1 MTPIHH
7 TPPSSLPS
15 EPAAADASAHGFTV
29 LVVDDHELVRFGM
42 ETFLRKPELGVSQ
55 VLVAA
60 SLGQAL
66 DTLARHKVHVVLLDL
81 NLPDSRGLSTLSLL
95 HRAHPA
101 LPIAVVS
108 GAEASVQAEVLAMGA
123 AGFFSKLGD
132 LGAVGTW
139 VQQQAEQLAT
149 PVRAQC
155 SPAETLRQRKAVT
168 HAQSTAHLLP
178 RQLQVLE
185 LLLAGCSNQQ
195 ISAETG
201 LSLGTVK
208 NYVSVLLLH
217 FQVSSRSQLIALLR

>member
-42 ETFLRKPELGVSQ
+42 QTYLRKPELGVSQ
-55 VLVAA
+55 VLVAT

-108 GAEASVQAEVLAMGA
+108 GAEASVHAEVLAVGA

-139 VQQQAEQLAT
+139 VRQQSEQTATLAQT
-149 PVRAQC
+149 PP
-155 SPAETLRQRKAVT
+155 PAEAARQRKAVT

-185 LLLAGCSNQQ
+185 LLLAGRSNQQ

-208 NYVSVLLLH
+208 NYVSILLLH

>member
-42 ETFLRKPELGVSQ
+42 QTYLRKPELGVSR

-66 DTLARHKVHVVLLDL
+66 DTLARQSVDAVLLDL
-81 NLPDSRGLSTLSLL
+81 NLPDSKGLSTLSLL
-95 HRAHPA
+95 HRAHPV

-108 GAEASVQAEVLAMGA
+108 GAEASVETEVTAMGA

-139 VQQQAEQLAT
+139 VRQQAERPRSHT
-149 PVRAQC
+149 PALPSTTPA
-155 SPAETLRQRKAVT
+155 SPRQTVT
-168 HAQSTAHLLP
+168 HAATASNLLP
-178 RQLQVLE
+178 RQLQVLD

-195 ISAETG
+195 ISAQTG

-208 NYVSVLLLH
+208 NYVSILLLH

>member
-15 EPAAADASAHGFTV
+15 EPAAADASAHGLFTV

-149 PVRAQC
+149 PVRAQR
-155 SPAETLRQRKAVT
+155 PPQTERQRKAVT

>member
-1 MTPIHH
+1 MMRTHH
-7 TPPSSLPS
+7 SPPPAPTSRPPSDPGL
-15 EPAAADASAHGFTV
+15 TV

-42 ETFLRKPELGVSQ
+42 GTYLRKPELQVSQ

-66 DTLARHKVHVVLLDL
+66 DTLAHQRVDAVLLDL
-81 NLPDSRGLSTLSLL
+81 NLPDSRGLATLSLL

-108 GAEASVQAEVLAMGA
+108 GAEASVEAEVMAMGA

-132 LGAVGTW
+132 LSAVGDW
-139 VQQQAEQLAT
+139 VRQQACRQPPPPDGSAT
-149 PVRAQC
+149 GEAVSHRR
-155 SPAETLRQRKAVT
+155 PAG
-168 HAQSTAHLLP
+168 HAATASSLLP

-185 LLLAGCSNQQ
+185 LLLVGRSNQQ

-208 NYVSVLLLH
+208 NYVSILLLH